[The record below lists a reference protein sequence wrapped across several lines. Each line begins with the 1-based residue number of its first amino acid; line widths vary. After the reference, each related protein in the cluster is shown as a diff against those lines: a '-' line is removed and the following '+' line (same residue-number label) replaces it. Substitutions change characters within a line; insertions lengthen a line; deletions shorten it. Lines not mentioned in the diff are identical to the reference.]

1 VPLEALSQF
10 EGQRIDPLRAAALK
24 ASLKGGGKDP
34 AIAAL
39 ESNFDVLRKEY
50 EDARSLGEVS
60 PELEQEYRDTRNE
73 LLNRRRALYSPQQ
86 RTPDAA
92 KPLVDAVAAGS
103 MGAGAPAAPAPA
115 AVAPPPDAVAPEE
128 QVIPASVPYDQIPAY
143 LQQIE
148 AQKAKA
154 GEKQAVSE
162 QWTQQKSAL
171 QQRLAQAFPDAPIP
185 GTKTTQLEAIARAIL
200 GGEYVEDKEALD
212 AEGSP
217 VVMDAD
223 VYALNKAGLAPIE
236 TAFSET
242 GNQRTGLQ
250 GVSNRELAKAWP
262 RTSSPSALIPRQP
275 SPRLS
280 TKEMS
285 QGNQSC

>member
-1 VPLEALSQF
+1 
-10 EGQRIDPLRAAALK
+10 
-24 ASLKGGGKDP
+24 
-34 AIAAL
+34 
-39 ESNFDVLRKEY
+39 
-50 EDARSLGEVS
+50 
-60 PELEQEYRDTRNE
+60 
-73 LLNRRRALYSPQQ
+73 
-86 RTPDAA
+86 
-92 KPLVDAVAAGS
+92 
-103 MGAGAPAAPAPA
+103 M
-115 AVAPPPDAVAPEE
+115 
-128 QVIPASVPYDQIPAY
+128 
-143 LQQIE
+143 
-148 AQKAKA
+148 
-154 GEKQAVSE
+154 SE

-250 GVSNRELAKAWP
+250 GVSNRELAKAWAEDFLSQRP
-262 RTSSPSALIPRQP
+262 NTSPTQSTVINQGDVATKSKLLKGVGLSP
-275 SPRLS
+275 
-280 TKEMS
+280 TK
-285 QGNQSC
+285 